1 MWLKQASVKKK
12 TLLLS
17 FQRATLNTLDIAKVV
32 KPVFLFKRSI
42 ELEPFIDIKQSK
54 HMSFFCQYQKV
65 VSYIWRVSEDEDTV
79 NDEEDDDE
87 DSSDLRRNTSNS

>member
-1 MWLKQASVKKK
+1 
-12 TLLLS
+12 
-17 FQRATLNTLDIAKVV
+17 
-32 KPVFLFKRSI
+32 
-42 ELEPFIDIKQSK
+42 
-54 HMSFFCQYQKV
+54 MSFFCQYQKV